1 MEDLNKEWQIWYQGK
16 QTSQEQQP
24 QDLLLSDRPSKPNDK
39 SSSQP
44 STQVQ
49 KLLQDSNRCQKRLLF
64 LIKQKQKKNQTFY
77 FRMDKNDN
85 KADMLHKHT

>member
-64 LIKQKQKKNQTFY
+64 LIKQRFFQTF
-77 FRMDKNDN
+77 FFGWTKI
-85 KADMLHKHT
+85 MLHKHT